1 MRVLHA
7 AAELFPWVKVGGLGD
22 VLSALPQAL
31 ERLGADPALLMP
43 GYPALVAAS
52 ESRESFD
59 EFPKLLGGGPHRLVR
74 CALPGHPRVYLL
86 EGPFFDRPGNP
97 YQEQGDSHRR
107 FGALGW
113 VAAWLARRGD
123 DRGWAPQVLHLH
135 DWQTGLAPAYLSL
148 EPGPRPATLMT
159 IHNLAYQGRYGKAAL
174 KEVGLPESLWH
185 PHAVEYH
192 GDLSFLKAGLQMAD
206 RLSTVSP
213 TYAREIQTPALGE
226 GLDPLLA
233 HRSGQLSGILN
244 GVDPRVW
251 DPAHDPH
258 IPAHF
263 DLKHPRGKARCK
275 AELQREFG
283 LAVEEETPLFGVV
296 SRLAGQKGLDLVLEN
311 VEHLVDL
318 GAQLALLGTG
328 DPVLEEGF
336 QVAAARHAGRIGVR
350 LAFEEALSHRVVAG
364 ADSLLVPSRFEP
376 CGLTQLYA
384 LRYGTLP
391 LVRRTGGL
399 ADTVVDAE
407 PWSLEHGTATGF
419 TFDPASGWVLGET
432 LGRAVALYREQ
443 PEAWTRMRRTAM
455 SRDFGWEASA
465 RSYLELYRSMV

>member
-31 ERLGADPALLMP
+31 AKLGAEAALFMP
-43 GYPALVAAS
+43 GYPALMAAAGPRREVAN
-52 ESRESFD
+52 
-59 EFPKLLGGGPHRLVR
+59 FPDLLEGGAHRVV
-74 CALPGHPRVYLL
+74 CTSLPGHPRVYLL

-97 YQEQGDSHRR
+97 YEERGDSHRR
-107 FGALGW
+107 FAALSW
-113 VAAWLARRGD
+113 AAAWLARWGD
-123 DRGWAPQVLHLH
+123 DQGWAPQVLHLH
-135 DWQTGLAPAYLSL
+135 DWQTGLAPAYLGL
-148 EPGPRPATLMT
+148 EHGPRPATLMT
-159 IHNLAYQGRYGKAAL
+159 IHNLAYQGRYGRTAL
-174 KEVGLPESLWH
+174 AEVGLPESLWH
-185 PHAVEYH
+185 PHGVEYH
-192 GDLSFLKAGLQMAD
+192 GDLSFLKAGLQLAD

-213 TYAREIQTPALGE
+213 TYAREIQTSTFGE

-244 GVDPRVW
+244 GVDPEVW
-251 DPAHDPH
+251 DPARDAHL
-258 IPAHF
+258 PAHF
-263 DLKHPRGKARCK
+263 DRKHPRGKLRCK
-275 AELQREFG
+275 AHLQGEFG
-283 LAVEEETPLFGVV
+283 LDPRGDAPLFGVV
-296 SRLAGQKGLDLVLEN
+296 SRLASQKGLDLVLEN
-311 VEHLVDL
+311 VEHLVQL

-328 DPVLEEGF
+328 DPALETGF
-336 QVAAARHAGRIGVR
+336 LAAAERYPGRIGVR
-350 LAFEEALSHRVVAG
+350 LAYREDLSHLLVAG
-364 ADSLLVPSRFEP
+364 SDSLLVPSRFEP

-399 ADTVVDAE
+399 ADTVVDAD
-407 PWSLEHGTATGF
+407 PWNLEKGLATGF

-432 LGRAVALYREQ
+432 IGRAVALYREQ

-455 SRDFGWEASA
+455 AQDFGWEASA